1 MAIAGVIA
9 IAARLAALIPA
20 VVTKAFVEVEIAIFH
35 EICDFIWLDAW
46 GTDFHLTITH
56 HLDGEVGDQ
65 VDTLTVL
72 KNRCFENEQ

>member
-35 EICDFIWLDAW
+35 EICDFI
-46 GTDFHLTITH
+46 
-56 HLDGEVGDQ
+56 
-65 VDTLTVL
+65 
-72 KNRCFENEQ
+72 